1 MFFGLEKTLS
11 VEEKLR
17 RAEEIYQRRR
27 VKENRISLQS
37 SSINIG
43 NKPDLSLFRKTLI
56 KILICIILYF
66 ILYFFKNSDYIFSK
80 NIVNKINEVL
90 SYDMNLQKVY
100 NDASKYFENLTN
112 NFSNLNYIKNNEESD
127 RLENKD
133 DQNDSI
139 QVDKLEN
146 EDDKKD
152 NIQVD
157 KMESINN
164 DKKEND
170 EKENLEN
177 KEENNNASK
186 EVNKLNEENQVSEK
200 NYDTVEKL
208 QNETDIMKK
217 DAKYIKENF
226 ELEIPVNG
234 VITSRFGSRTPSNI
248 ISSNHAGIDIGVNE
262 GTKIKAVTN
271 GEVTLV
277 SNIGDYR
284 KSCGN

>member
-146 EDDKKD
+146 EDYKKD

-177 KEENNNASK
+177 KEENNDVSK
-186 EVNKLNEENQVSEK
+186 EVNKLNEENQVSEE